1 MESLFPDHA
10 AFDENP
16 KTGGE
21 KYFVRVQ
28 QKGKKRTFSQYNR
41 TRQDNLKGAFTR
53 ERVFNKIHP
62 YKGVGK
68 TGKNKGTGDSFI
80 SAGLLR

>member
-1 MESLFPDHA
+1 MFPDHA

-41 TRQDNLKGAFTR
+41 TRQDNRIVLIQGKGCLI
-53 ERVFNKIHP
+53 KSIL
-62 YKGVGK
+62 
-68 TGKNKGTGDSFI
+68 TGEWGRQAKQGTGDSFI
-80 SAGLLR
+80 SAGLSR